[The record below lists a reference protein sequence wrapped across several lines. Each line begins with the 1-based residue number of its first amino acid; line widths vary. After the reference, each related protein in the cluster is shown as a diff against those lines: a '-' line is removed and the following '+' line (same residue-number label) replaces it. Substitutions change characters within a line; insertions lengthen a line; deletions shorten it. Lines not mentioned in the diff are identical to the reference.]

1 METMKRAAITGVR
14 QTQLVETPMPEP
26 KEDWVLVKVH
36 AVPLCTEYKN
46 WLTGNEYHG
55 HEAAGEVV
63 KVAQPG
69 RVKVG
74 DRVVVMPGWPCGKCA
89 LCLSGE
95 YIHCQNWYNH
105 HELSG
110 LAHGGDTHVQYLLKQ
125 DWLLVPI
132 PDGLS
137 YELASLA
144 CCGVGPTFGAM
155 ENMNV
160 TATETVLITGGG
172 PVGLGGVVNAK
183 YRNAKAIL
191 VEPLPYRQQK
201 AKELGA
207 DLVLDPSDPELRSK
221 IMQFTDGR
229 GVDAALETAGLV
241 QAQRLCIDVTRRRGK
256 ISLIGEC
263 SEDLPVQ
270 ASNDFIRKGIA
281 LMGQWHY
288 NRNGAFKIMKML
300 ADSPVAEKLITHVLP
315 MSKFQDALAICADHS
330 CGKIILQ
337 PWAA

>member
-1 METMKRAAITGVR
+1 M
-14 QTQLVETPMPEP
+14 
-26 KEDWVLVKVH
+26 
-36 AVPLCTEYKN
+36 
-46 WLTGNEYHG
+46 
-55 HEAAGEVV
+55 
-63 KVAQPG
+63 
-69 RVKVG
+69 
-74 DRVVVMPGWPCGKCA
+74 
-89 LCLSGE
+89 
-95 YIHCQNWYNH
+95 
-105 HELSG
+105 
-110 LAHGGDTHVQYLLKQ
+110 
-125 DWLLVPI
+125 
-132 PDGLS
+132 
-137 YELASLA
+137 
-144 CCGVGPTFGAM
+144 
-155 ENMNV
+155 
-160 TATETVLITGGG
+160 
-172 PVGLGGVVNAK
+172 GLGGVVNAK

>member
-1 METMKRAAITGVR
+1 MDTMQRAAITGVQ
-14 QTQLVETPMPEP
+14 QTQLLNTPIPEP

-46 WLTGNEYHG
+46 WLKGNEYQG

-63 KVAQPG
+63 EVAQPG

-74 DRVVVMPGWPCGKCA
+74 DRVVVMPGAPCGKCA
-89 LCLSGE
+89 LCIAGE
-95 YIHCQNWYNH
+95 YIHCQNWYDH
-105 HELSG
+105 HEFTG
-110 LAHGGDTHVQYLLKQ
+110 LPHEGDTHVQYLLKQ

-132 PDGLS
+132 PDGIS
-137 YELASLA
+137 YEQASLA
-144 CCGVGPTFGAM
+144 CCGLGPTFGAM

-160 TATETVLITGGG
+160 SATDTVLITGGG

-183 YRNAKAIL
+183 YRGAKTIV
-191 VEPLPYRQQK
+191 VEPLPYRQEK

-207 DLVLDPSDPELRSK
+207 DLVLEPNDPELRTK
-221 IMQFTDGR
+221 IMQYTNGI
-229 GVDAALETAGLV
+229 GVDASLETAGMV
-241 QAQRLCIDVTRRRGK
+241 QAQRLCIDVTRRKGK

-263 SEDLPVQ
+263 GEDLAVK
-270 ASNDFIRKGIA
+270 ASSDFIRKGIA

-288 NRNGAFKIMKML
+288 NRNGVFKIMKVIS
-300 ADSPVAEKLITHVLP
+300 DSPVVEKLITHVFP
-315 MSKFQDALAICADHS
+315 MSKIQEALAISASHN

-337 PWAA
+337 PWQE